1 MMAGARLRSSSL
13 ACSLVLV
20 SACGPFV
27 ILADDV
33 ASEEST
39 ETSDTTATST
49 STSTSTTTSTTTA
62 GPTVT
67 ATTPTT
73 MDVTTDEPREPS
85 YCALA
90 CESTADCAIGGID
103 PADYPCIDGFCEYVG
118 EVPACDP
125 ATCDDLQIGIC
136 TEVDGFSQCA
146 TPCSDDSMCVPGF
159 TECTGTDDAGNT
171 ICEAIP
177 CFGVGEG
184 EPCEFQG
191 FGQLGVCIDGECQ
204 CTEDSQCT
212 ADGYACNA

>member
-1 MMAGARLRSSSL
+1 MTAGARLRSSSF

-20 SACGPFV
+20 AACGPFV

-39 ETSDTTATST
+39 ETSDTGTST
-49 STSTSTTTSTTTA
+49 SSTTTTTSTTTA
-62 GPTVT
+62 GPT
-67 ATTPTT
+67 TTPPP
-73 MDVTTDEPREPS
+73 MDVTTDGPREPS
-85 YCALA
+85 YCAQA

-103 PADYPCIDGFCEYVG
+103 PADYPCIDGFCEYIG

-136 TEVDGFSQCA
+136 TEVEGISQCA
-146 TPCSDDSMCVPGF
+146 TPCTDDSMCLPGF
-159 TECTGTDDAGNT
+159 TTCTGTDDPGNP

-177 CFGVGEG
+177 CFGSVEG
-184 EPCEFQG
+184 EPCVFEG

-212 ADGYACNA
+212 AEGYACHT